1 MVPVIVTLAT
11 LIKFVATVLKKKQAQ
26 NSDPVEMI
34 LPIIIWEVVDI
45 NFTQATQKQ
54 VCQPPD
60 RDSLVHSL
68 NVLLT

>member
-11 LIKFVATVLKKKQAQ
+11 PIKFVATVPKKKQAQ

-34 LPIIIWEVVDI
+34 LPTVIWGVVDI
-45 NFTQATQKQ
+45 NFIQTTQLL

-60 RDSLVHSL
+60 QD
-68 NVLLT
+68 